1 MYQRSIEND
10 DLVRQIRSGNK
21 EAFELLY
28 RSCFTGL
35 CQFIERY
42 VDMPAISEELVQELF
57 YDIWVR
63 RKTWNPRGGA
73 RAYLFKAARN
83 RALDYLKHRKVER
96 AYLEEQ
102 KLEYSLNQDR
112 YSDNNFD
119 VIPFGDESSRIK
131 SAKIGRASWREGQQG
146 V

>member
-83 RALDYLKHRKVER
+83 RRSEER
-96 AYLEEQ
+96 RVGKEC
-102 KLEYSLNQDR
+102 
-112 YSDNNFD
+112 
-119 VIPFGDESSRIK
+119 
-131 SAKIGRASWREGQQG
+131 RARWTTKCDKKNL
-146 V
+146 